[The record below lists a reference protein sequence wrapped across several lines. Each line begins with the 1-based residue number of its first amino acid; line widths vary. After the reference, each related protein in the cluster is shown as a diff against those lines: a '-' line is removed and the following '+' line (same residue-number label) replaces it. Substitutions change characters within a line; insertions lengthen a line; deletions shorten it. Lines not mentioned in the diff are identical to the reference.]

1 MQERFYFVTVRSM
14 TLQRRSFIAIISGSI
29 ISLFGQGALAA
40 NGPLVKPTRLGQVI
54 IFRNKKYTAI
64 KKGKVL
70 IWDNGVA
77 IKASAKP
84 SASATAS
91 ATAMASATPKP
102 SASATVSALT
112 FVSKMSDISDGETKV
127 ILLKPSSGPSVS
139 VAASR
144 TGSTVV
150 VFSAT
155 CTHEGCIV
163 ETVGNELGCPCHGSA
178 FNPHTGAVNQGPA
191 RAALKKYAVTE
202 DAGSI
207 FIKL

>member
-1 MQERFYFVTVRSM
+1 M

-29 ISLFGQGALAA
+29 ISLFGQGAFAA
-40 NGPLVKPTRLGQVI
+40 NGPLVKPTRLGQVL
-54 IFRNKKYTAI
+54 IFRNKKYTCI

-70 IWDNGVA
+70 VWDNGVA
-77 IKASAKP
+77 INATASAKP
-84 SASATAS
+84 STSATAS
-91 ATAMASATPKP
+91 ASASATPKP
-102 SASATVSALT
+102 SATASALT
-112 FVSKMSDISDGETKV
+112 FVSKLSDISDGETKV

-155 CTHEGCIV
+155 CTHNGCIV

-178 FNPHTGAVNQGPA
+178 FNPRTGAVIQGPA
-191 RAALKKYAVTE
+191 QAALKKYVVTE

-207 FIKL
+207 FIKI